1 MQYAKPSVATL
12 FSSLAGD
19 TKNLIK
25 QEVQL
30 AKTELSEKLSKMGK
44 NAAMLAVGG
53 FVAYAGAIVFL
64 IGLGWLVGWGL
75 EKAGLEPA
83 LARFIGL
90 AAMGLIVAIVGYAML
105 NKALKSFSGETLA
118 PEKTIQTLQELK
130 GPPDAADLE
139 AAFAEENQEE
149 LSSDQIQARV
159 EATETRMGDTLEEL
173 GYRFSP
179 QHVKEQVK
187 ESICANPYRAG
198 LVAMGFGLA
207 SGLFIRS
214 KFARA

>member
-1 MQYAKPSVATL
+1 MQYAKPSLATL

-19 TKNLIK
+19 TKNLIR

-64 IGLGWLVGWGL
+64 IGLGWLLGWAM
-75 EKAGLEPA
+75 EKAGLEA
-83 LARFIGL
+83 SLARFIGL
-90 AAMGLIVAIVGYAML
+90 AAMGLVVAVVGYIIL
-105 NKALKSFSGETLA
+105 NKALKALSGESLA

-130 GPPDAADLE
+130 GTPDAAALE
-139 AAFAEENQEE
+139 SNLEEEFHEE
-149 LSSDQIQARV
+149 LTSDEMQARV

-179 QHVKEQVK
+179 QHMKEQVK
-187 ESICANPYRAG
+187 ETICANPYRAG
-198 LVAMGFGLA
+198 LVAMGCGLA
-207 SGLFIRS
+207 SGLFIRR
-214 KFARA
+214 KLARA